1 MPLPP
6 LEKRAPAV
14 SRKPAKYLRE
24 SITMPKLDN
33 ETIQLFFFA
42 LIALAMLTQAVI
54 LLAALVSMRKTARS
68 VDEKLEELRSSVIPF
83 IDKSRALVTSLTPKI
98 EGTVDD
104 VAALAHSLRVQ
115 TADVQSAANEIVG
128 RLRIQASRLDG
139 MLSNLFDT
147 VEHAGA
153 AVSDAVSKPMRQ
165 LSGILASVKAF
176 VETMRSG
183 APAPRS
189 QAAPPA
195 RDHDMF
201 V

>member
-1 MPLPP
+1 MPLFP
-6 LEKRAPAV
+6 LEKRAPAI
-14 SRKPAKYLRE
+14 SHKPAKYLRE
-24 SITMPKLDN
+24 IITMPKLDN
-33 ETIQLFFFA
+33 ESIQLILFA
-42 LIALAMLTQAVI
+42 LIALAMLAQAAI
-54 LLAALVSMRKTARS
+54 LLAAVVVMRKAFRAT
-68 VDEKLEELRSSVIPF
+68 DEKLEELRSSVIPL
-83 IDKSRALVTSLTPKI
+83 IDKSRALVTSLAPKI

-115 TADVQSAANEIVG
+115 TADLQTAADEIVG
-128 RLRIQASRLDG
+128 RLRTQAGRLDG

-153 AVSDAVSKPMRQ
+153 AVSDAVNKPMRQ
-165 LSGILASVKAF
+165 LSGILASVRAF

-183 APAPRS
+183 APAPSS